1 MNIVLSL
8 VSTFHL
14 VILEYIWPKET
25 YRLRDMTLHLSRDFS
40 KGNYIRANFSSEFP
54 YLGKKTL
61 ALLIWTLKVRSYH
74 SWRLVNKSPEAK
86 AMENKCIV
94 CQGTNFSAV
103 VDAWMKRT
111 FSFVEKAGHLK
122 MCAKC
127 GAKYY
132 ECPKCGF
139 LVTRVHPALEPWEV
153 EKRCAKCGY
162 ENPDIVAWDGTSA
175 NPNKL

>member
-1 MNIVLSL
+1 MG
-8 VSTFHL
+8 T
-14 VILEYIWPKET
+14 
-25 YRLRDMTLHLSRDFS
+25 
-40 KGNYIRANFSSEFP
+40 
-54 YLGKKTL
+54 KTI
-61 ALLIWTLKVRSYH
+61 ALLIWALKVRSYQY
-74 SWRLVNKSPEAK
+74 WRLVNIPESHAN
-86 AMENKCIV
+86 ENKCIV
-94 CQGTNFSAV
+94 CGGTNFSAV

-139 LVTRVHPALEPWEV
+139 LVTRVHPALEAWEV
-153 EKRCAKCGY
+153 EKTCAKCGFV
-162 ENPDIVAWDGTSA
+162 NPDIVAWDGTTA